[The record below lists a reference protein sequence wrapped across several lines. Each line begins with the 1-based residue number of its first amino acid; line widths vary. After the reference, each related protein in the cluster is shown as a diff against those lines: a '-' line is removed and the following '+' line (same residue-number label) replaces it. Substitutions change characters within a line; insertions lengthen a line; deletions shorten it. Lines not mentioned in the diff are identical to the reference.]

1 MGKKK
6 KVKFR
11 AASSG
16 KCQIF
21 SIFRNKG
28 ASPYG
33 SLDIAKVF
41 SLVTL
46 PASFSL
52 LTEEGF

>member
-1 MGKKK
+1 MGKK

-33 SLDIAKVF
+33 SLDTAKVF
-41 SLVTL
+41 SLVML

-52 LTEEGF
+52 LTSRGL